1 MTTTPATAASAL
13 MTFYDIE
20 SLDNAFT
27 MCAYTPTPQG
37 GPDQLEVFYLLDDD
51 ALHAVVDHNAIS
63 RAITASNPGL
73 PASAVA
79 YHDLRTDIANLRL
92 AQMLGLS
99 DSDLV
104 CDRSRDSSFPD
115 DLRPVCDTDK
125 DYHPEIHPFL
135 AGYNSF
141 NYDTTMLAL
150 YLSEVFADLADYP
163 KRVEAAQLGIERAR
177 DAGDLADAR
186 ALLSNLNANPPRFT
200 PAKAKTL
207 REHNNTLFSSQYIDY
222 MPGYLG
228 WESMS
233 GKIRMSMMRSG
244 RHLDVARLN
253 ELQQKVGL
261 KRLLGMLGYQ
271 IKESEKLGH
280 NSVITDHDELAEL
293 LAYNVSDCLG
303 LSQLFTHDTYSSA
316 FDLKSGLLQQFPD
329 TVRYKGGSTVRRDR
343 LTIDSSSAK
352 FVGRILSPQGNLADI
367 EAVSFNYPHPEV
379 AEERGIPVVN
389 VLDECVDFFQTTVV
403 PQRDTDPDQAAAW
416 AQFKAVVDYYKSIE
430 GKNFNG
436 SDEYRKHHDLPDVA
450 LADIPKTPNNV
461 PYFLPGAKPSSC
473 FVTFSYGGIHGA
485 EADVHA
491 LTTITEDYETQVEA
505 IAAAK
510 AAFPDAVDFVAEARR
525 QHNILVLPDGSTV
538 DKATVLTGS
547 DPSKPRFGYRKASK
561 DYPERAPQLE
571 RAQAQVPDPAELLA
585 TQRPESDKLDVVL
598 PGGMVINGKHVLA
611 KTSLTGAQYRDEPSS
626 KPPAMFR
633 PKYKSGVDKAG
644 RPDQSTK
651 LAEAFTHTSADR
663 VIHEDFTS
671 YYPNLLRNMRAFYN
685 PKLGEDRYEKIFFD
699 KERYGR
705 EMKTPG
711 ISAEEKTRLNTL
723 RNGTKL
729 ILNSASGAG
738 DAQHD
743 TPIRMNNQIISMRI
757 IGQLFSWRIGQA
769 QTSAG
774 ARIISTN
781 TDGLYSIL
789 DEETNNRVLTE
800 QSAAIGVDIEPE
812 PMFLISKDS
821 NNRLELLPPEGGDSQ
836 TPVDDLVIDTAGGAT
851 LACHGGPR
859 PDKALAHPAV
869 IDFALAR
876 YLQAIAAR
884 GEEDLRKD
892 FDPEL
897 GMKFIAEALDVTDP
911 VKTATLFQNVVA
923 ASRGSIT
930 YPFAADPIGPDED
943 GVPIRNPRSLQMINR
958 VFIVRYG
965 TPGALS
971 LHNAGAWK
979 VTPASQEKRA
989 ADPEA
994 ARVVRDNKIAID
1006 ILATHGWA
1014 ADRHMA
1020 DTQAM
1025 TLLPEDQD
1033 VVTRK
1038 INSID
1043 PTWSMVI
1050 ANDDLHAMAEND
1062 LLKLLTSLDLDVY
1075 VQMLGETFT
1084 ESWKNPA

>member
-37 GPDQLEVFYLLDDD
+37 GPDQLEVFYLLDDE
-51 ALHAVVDHNAIS
+51 ALHSVIDHNAIS

-73 PASAVA
+73 PASAVT
-79 YHDLRTDIANLRL
+79 YHDLRTEFGNLRL

-104 CDRSRDSSFPD
+104 CDRTRDSSFPD
-115 DLRPVCDTDK
+115 DLRPICDTDK
-125 DYHPEIHPFL
+125 DYKPTVHPFL

-150 YLSEVFADLADYP
+150 YLSEVFSDIADYP
-163 KRVEAAQLGIERAR
+163 KRVEAASLGIERAR

-303 LSQLFTHDTYSSA
+303 LSQLFAHDTYSST
-316 FDLKSGLLQQFPD
+316 FDLKSGLLHQFPD
-329 TVRYKGGSTVRRDR
+329 TVWYKGRSNVRRDR
-343 LTIDSSSAK
+343 LNIDSSSAK
-352 FVGRILSPQGNLADI
+352 FVGRILSPQGNLIDI
-367 EAVSFNYPHPEV
+367 DAVSFDYPDPEV
-379 AEERGIPVVN
+379 AKERGIPVVN
-389 VLDECVDFFQTTVV
+389 VLDECVNFFQSTVV
-403 PQRDTDPDQAAAW
+403 PDRDTDPDQAAAW
-416 AQFKAVVDYYKSIE
+416 AQFKTVVDYYKSIE

-436 SDEYRKHHDLPDVA
+436 SDEYRKHHNLPEVE
-450 LADIPKTPNNV
+450 LAEIPKTPNNV
-461 PYFLPGAKPSSC
+461 PYFLPGGKPSSC

-485 EADVHA
+485 EADNQAFV
-491 LTTITEDYETQVEA
+491 TIAEDYATQVEA
-505 IAAAK
+505 IATAK
-510 AAFPDAVDFVAEARR
+510 AAFPDAKDFVAEAKR
-525 QHNILVLPDGSTV
+525 QHNLLVLPDGSTV
-538 DKATVLTGS
+538 DKPVVLTGS

-561 DYPERAPQLE
+561 DYPERDPQLQ

-585 TQRPESDKLDVVL
+585 RQRPESDKLNVVL
-598 PGGMVINGKHVLA
+598 PGGIAINGKHVLA
-611 KTSLTGAQYRDEPSS
+611 KISLTAAQYRDEPAGK
-626 KPPAMFR
+626 KPVMFE
-633 PKYKSGVDKAG
+633 PKFKKGVDKSG

-651 LAEAFTHTSADR
+651 LAERFTHTSADR

-699 KERYGR
+699 KERYGA
-705 EMKTPG
+705 EMKAPG
-711 ISAEEKTRLNTL
+711 IAPEEKTRLNTL

-757 IGQLFSWRIGQA
+757 IG
-769 QTSAG
+769 
-774 ARIISTN
+774 
-781 TDGLYSIL
+781 
-789 DEETNNRVLTE
+789 
-800 QSAAIGVDIEPE
+800 
-812 PMFLISKDS
+812 
-821 NNRLELLPPEGGDSQ
+821 
-836 TPVDDLVIDTAGGAT
+836 
-851 LACHGGPR
+851 
-859 PDKALAHPAV
+859 
-869 IDFALAR
+869 
-876 YLQAIAAR
+876 
-884 GEEDLRKD
+884 
-892 FDPEL
+892 
-897 GMKFIAEALDVTDP
+897 
-911 VKTATLFQNVVA
+911 
-923 ASRGSIT
+923 
-930 YPFAADPIGPDED
+930 
-943 GVPIRNPRSLQMINR
+943 
-958 VFIVRYG
+958 
-965 TPGALS
+965 
-971 LHNAGAWK
+971 
-979 VTPASQEKRA
+979 
-989 ADPEA
+989 
-994 ARVVRDNKIAID
+994 
-1006 ILATHGWA
+1006 
-1014 ADRHMA
+1014 
-1020 DTQAM
+1020 
-1025 TLLPEDQD
+1025 
-1033 VVTRK
+1033 
-1038 INSID
+1038 
-1043 PTWSMVI
+1043 
-1050 ANDDLHAMAEND
+1050 
-1062 LLKLLTSLDLDVY
+1062 
-1075 VQMLGETFT
+1075 
-1084 ESWKNPA
+1084 